1 MEMRRRRTV
10 AAANFNRK
18 EGDKMTLTLN
28 IYSATDKGTVEKT
41 YTAESYDLMLGTVED
56 IMAIIDIDKMT
67 DSEAMTRMVVQAFG
81 KLKPFIKD
89 VFPGVSDD
97 ELKRVKVKELIP
109 TFVDIFKSI
118 LDDLKIIQ
126 SGN

>member
-1 MEMRRRRTV
+1 
-10 AAANFNRK
+10 
-18 EGDKMTLTLN
+18 MTLTLN
-28 IYSATDKGTVEKT
+28 IYSATDKNAVEKT

-89 VFPGVSDD
+89 VFPGVTDD

>member
-1 MEMRRRRTV
+1 
-10 AAANFNRK
+10 
-18 EGDKMTLTLN
+18 MTLTLN

-89 VFPGVSDD
+89 VFPGATDD

>member
-1 MEMRRRRTV
+1 
-10 AAANFNRK
+10 
-18 EGDKMTLTLN
+18 MTLTLN
-28 IYSATDKGTVEKT
+28 IYSATEKGKVEKT
-41 YTAESYDLMLGTVED
+41 YTCESYDLMLGTVED
-56 IMAIIDIDKMT
+56 IMAIIDIDQMT
-67 DSEAMTRMVVQAFG
+67 DNAAMTRMVVQAFG

-89 VFPGVSDD
+89 VFTGVTDE

-126 SGN
+126 TGN

>member
-1 MEMRRRRTV
+1 
-10 AAANFNRK
+10 
-18 EGDKMTLTLN
+18 MTLTLN

-89 VFPGVSDD
+89 VFTGVTDE

-126 SGN
+126 TGN

>member
-1 MEMRRRRTV
+1 
-10 AAANFNRK
+10 
-18 EGDKMTLTLN
+18 MTLTLN

-89 VFPGVSDD
+89 VFPGVTDD